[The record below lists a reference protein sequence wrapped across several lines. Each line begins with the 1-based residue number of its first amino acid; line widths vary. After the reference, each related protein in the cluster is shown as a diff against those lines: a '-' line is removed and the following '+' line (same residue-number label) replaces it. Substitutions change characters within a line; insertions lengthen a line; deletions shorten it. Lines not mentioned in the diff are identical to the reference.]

1 MLNKL
6 QAIMLLVI
14 HSLLLGFLLSSI
26 SYAQPEIMWSNTF
39 GGTGFDNAESVI
51 ETDDGNIVLVNIGNL
66 IKLDALGNILWSIG
80 LNGTGKSVVQSADGG
95 YVVTGIAS
103 GSSGNTNIMILKVDS
118 AGNIIWRKVSDLS
131 DDEEGLD
138 ISQNANGEFIVVG
151 YHHRYHSYSS
161 SVLIAGF
168 SVNGGLLW
176 KKKIASGYVDR
187 GEGIKTLSDGNI
199 IVTGSFVSNSADAGD
214 LLLLKLGAEGDTL
227 WIKTYGGGGWDT
239 GKKVIE
245 TADGGL
251 LAVGNINL
259 FGSSKQDLWIIK
271 TDSNGDSLWSKT
283 IGGPSNE
290 SAYSVIESD
299 IGGYIVVGDSGVGDH
314 HAGGGDLWL
323 LKIDEN
329 GDLLWSKTFGGGGSD
344 GGRSIF
350 STEDGGFVVSG
361 FKSDSGNFD
370 AWILRFGPEQ
380 AIEVDEDHS
389 SLPSEFSLSKNYP
402 NPFNPTTTIEYSLP
416 RSGEVSLIIYNLLG
430 GEVTRLVDSFQSAGV
445 YQKEWD
451 ALNIA
456 SGIYFYRF
464 QAGDFV
470 QTRKMLL
477 LK

>member
-1 MLNKL
+1 
-6 QAIMLLVI
+6 
-14 HSLLLGFLLSSI
+14 
-26 SYAQPEIMWSNTF
+26 MWSNTF
-39 GGTGFDNAESVI
+39 GGAGTDIAESVI
-51 ETDDGNIVLVNIGNL
+51 ETDDGNFVLVNIGNL
-66 IKLDALGNILWSIG
+66 IKIDSNGNQLWSIG

-95 YVVTGIAS
+95 YVITGTAS
-103 GSSGNTNIMILKVDS
+103 SSSGGIRINLMITKSS
-118 AGNIIWRKVSDLS
+118 AEGDITWKTVLNLS
-131 DDEEGLD
+131 DDEVGHD
-138 ISQNANGEFIVVG
+138 ISLNADGEFVVTG
-151 YHHRYHSYSS
+151 RSHPYHSFTQ
-161 SVLIAGF
+161 SVLVAGF
-168 SVNGGLLW
+168 GVDGGLLW
-176 KKKIASGYVDR
+176 KRKFSGGFIDK

-199 IVTGSFVSNSADAGD
+199 IVTGSFVSNSANAGD

-239 GKKVIE
+239 GNKVIE

-259 FGSSKQDLWIIK
+259 FGSRKQDLWIIK

-361 FKSDSGNFD
+361 FKSKSDSVNPD
-370 AWILRFGPEQ
+370 AWIIRFAPEQ
-380 AIEVDEDHS
+380 AIDVNEDHS

-416 RSGEVSLIIYNLLG
+416 LSGDILLIVYNLI
-430 GEVTRLVDSFQSAGV
+430 GEKVALLYSGNTPAGNHKV
-445 YQKEWD
+445 IWD
-451 ALNIA
+451 ASSLA